1 MKTFYEKLVES
12 TKEERTY
19 LLSSPVLVE
28 CLDGKVCIDQ
38 YTGFLKE
45 AFHHVKHTVPLFM
58 HCGGRLTEQYEWL
71 REAIAE
77 YIEEEI
83 GHQEWILNDL
93 AVCGADKEAIRNSEP
108 DVNTEIMVSYA
119 YDTVTRKN
127 PIGLFGMVFVLEG
140 TSIALATQAAD
151 IIKKELQLPS
161 NAFSYLS
168 SHGSLDIKHI
178 DFYKNLVNKFDSE
191 QDKQAVIHCAKII
204 YILYANIFRA
214 LPKFDQRKIT

>member
-1 MKTFYEKLVES
+1 MKTFYEILIES
-12 TKEERTY
+12 TEQERNY

-28 CLDGKVCIDQ
+28 CLHGSVSIEQ
-38 YTGFLKE
+38 YIGFLKE

-58 HCGGRLTEQYEWL
+58 NCGGRLSDEYEWL

-93 AVCGADKEAIRNSEP
+93 AVCGANKDAMRHSSPNM
-108 DVNTEIMVSYA
+108 NTEIMVSYA
-119 YDTVTRKN
+119 YDTVNRKN

-140 TSIALATQAAD
+140 TSIALATQAAA
-151 IIKKELQLPS
+151 IIQERLELPS
-161 NAFSYLS
+161 NAFSYLL
-168 SHGSLDIKHI
+168 SHGSLDIEHI
-178 DFYKNLVNKFDSE
+178 DFYKDLVNKLDSE
-191 QDKQAVIHCAKII
+191 QDKQAIIHCAKMV

-214 LPKFDQRKIT
+214 LPSFNKKQVA

>member
-1 MKTFYEKLVES
+1 MKTFYETLIDS
-12 TKEERTY
+12 TKQERNY

-28 CLDGKVCIDQ
+28 CLSGNVSMEQ

-58 HCGGRLTEQYEWL
+58 NCGGRLTDEYEWL

-93 AVCGADKEAIRNSEP
+93 AVCGADKEAMRYSSPEI
-108 DVNTEIMVSYA
+108 NTEIMVSYV
-119 YDTVTRKN
+119 YDTVARKN

-151 IIKKELQLPS
+151 IIKEKLQLPS

-178 DFYKNLVNKFDSE
+178 DFYKDLVNKFDSE
-191 QDKQAVIHCAKII
+191 QDKQAVIHCAKMV

-214 LPKFDQRKIT
+214 LPSFDQRKTA

>member
-1 MKTFYEKLVES
+1 MKTFYESLIES
-12 TKEERTY
+12 TEKERNY

-28 CLDGKVCIDQ
+28 CMQGNVSIEQ
-38 YTGFLKE
+38 YIGFLKE

-58 HCGGRLTEQYEWL
+58 NCGGRLSDEYEWL

-93 AVCGADKEAIRNSEP
+93 AVCGADKQAMRNSTP
-108 DVNTEIMVSYA
+108 DMNTELMVSYA
-119 YDTVTRKN
+119 YDTVNRKN

-140 TSIALATQAAD
+140 TSIALATQAAG
-151 IIKKELQLPS
+151 IIKEKLELPN
-161 NAFSYLS
+161 NAFSYLA

-178 DFYKNLVNKFDSE
+178 EFYKDLVNKFDCE
-191 QDKQAVIHCAKII
+191 QDKEAVIHCAKIV

-214 LPKFDQRKIT
+214 LPSFNNKQAA

>member
-1 MKTFYEKLVES
+1 MKTFYESLIES
-12 TKEERTY
+12 TEKERNY

-28 CLDGKVCIDQ
+28 CMQGNVSIEQ
-38 YTGFLKE
+38 YIGFLKE

-58 HCGGRLTEQYEWL
+58 NCGGRLSDEYEWL

-93 AVCGADKEAIRNSEP
+93 AVCGADKQAMRNSTP
-108 DVNTEIMVSYA
+108 DMNTELMVSYA
-119 YDTVTRKN
+119 YDTVNRKN

-151 IIKKELQLPS
+151 IIKEKLELPG

-178 DFYKNLVNKFDSE
+178 EFYKDLVNKFDCE
-191 QDKQAVIHCAKII
+191 QDKEAVIHCAKMV

-214 LPKFDQRKIT
+214 LPSFNNKQAA